1 MTCVFKFISAYTAGL
16 RAQSSHNITMKEELN
31 SEGDAEEESGE
42 ISGCWSCFV
51 GVLGSNSLPDTRT
64 GEGINTAVTS
74 LRWKA
79 ADIDQIW
86 S

>member
-42 ISGCWSCFV
+42 ISGC
-51 GVLGSNSLPDTRT
+51 
-64 GEGINTAVTS
+64 
-74 LRWKA
+74 
-79 ADIDQIW
+79 
-86 S
+86 